1 MHPNTSPSLNGPWP
15 EDDFPFLF
23 RDSPQPM
30 LIYDAETQQVLRTNT
45 ALLSEFGYREQELS
59 ACTVDV
65 LFWPEVQAAMQ
76 KSITHLRGITQAS
89 SLWRLRR
96 KNGSPVW
103 VEALSHSLPYQ
114 GRSARLVVLK
124 DITDQQEAERSYRAL
139 FENALD
145 GIFQTSPEGRYLRA
159 NPALARIYGYPSPEA
174 LIAGLQDISV
184 QLYVDPARREEFK
197 AQMDAAGEVADF
209 ESQIYRRDG
218 SIVWI
223 SEQARAVRGEEGQ
236 ILLYEGSVRDISAH
250 KEAELAL
257 RRAEA
262 DYRGIFEQAAEGIY
276 RTSPEG
282 QLLRANQALA
292 RMLGF
297 DCTEALLE
305 TVVETSQNYVNPSRR
320 EEFLRLMAAQ
330 DSVSGFEYEVWGRGG
345 RLWLSENARAQRG
358 DDGAIVYY
366 EGTIEDITDR
376 KRLEAERERVLAEAL
391 ERADYDPL
399 TGLLNHRAFQ
409 SRCAEEAARAA
420 REGTPLAVAVL
431 DLDNFNFF
439 NASYGH
445 GVGDDVLRQVAEALR
460 GHCRSYDTLAR
471 YGGDE
476 FALLMPGATPSE
488 AVQMMQRLQTVV
500 SSLTCRPEGYPVSIP
515 LSASVGLAHLP
526 EDDAEVRGA
535 LETAHARLDRAK
547 TGGSDDLALES
558 LRTVLSESFHGFSM
572 LDALV
577 TAVDN
582 KDRYTRRHSEDVMR
596 YSAQIARELGMTEDE
611 VRRVQAAALLHDVG
625 KIGVPDRILRKPG
638 ALTDE
643 EFETVKHHP
652 LMGAVIV
659 GAVAGFEE
667 TLDAIR
673 HHHERWDGNGYPHG
687 LCGEEIPLDGRLMAV
702 ADAFSAM
709 TMDRPYRKG
718 KPPAEALAILAAG
731 AGSQWDPACVAA
743 FERARVAW
751 PFPLTPLPEMTVAA
765 PVS

>member
-1 MHPNTSPSLNGPWP
+1 MYSNTSQSSDSLPP

-30 LIYDAETQQVLRTNT
+30 LIYDSGTRQVLRSNA
-45 ALLSEFGYREQELS
+45 ALRAEFGFGEEELS
-59 ACTVDV
+59 AAFLDV
-65 LFWPEVQAAMQ
+65 LFPPEDRAAMQ
-76 KSITHLRGITQAS
+76 ESISGLSGGMQIRS
-89 SLWRLRR
+89 RWRLCR
-96 KNGSPVW
+96 KNGTSVW
-103 VEALSHSLPYQ
+103 VEILSHTLSYL

-124 DITDQQEAERSYRAL
+124 DITEQQEAGRSYRAL

-145 GIFQTSPEGRYLRA
+145 GIFQTTPEGRYLRA
-159 NPALARIYGYPSPEA
+159 NPALARIYGYASPEA
-174 LIAGLQDISV
+174 LMDQLQDISA
-184 QLYVDPARREEFK
+184 QLYVDPARREQFT
-197 AQMDAAGEVADF
+197 ALIDAAGEVVDF
-209 ESQIYRRDG
+209 ESQIRRCDG

-223 SEQARAVRGEEGQ
+223 SEQARAMRDENGHT
-236 ILLYEGSVRDISAH
+236 LFYEGSVRDISAH

-257 RRAEA
+257 RQAEA
-262 DYRGIFEQAAEGIY
+262 DFRGIFEQAAEGIY
-276 RTSPEG
+276 RASPEG
-282 QLLRANQALA
+282 CLLRANRALA

-297 DCTEALLE
+297 ECSQELLE
-305 TVVETSQNYVNPSRR
+305 TVTDTSQNYVNPARR
-320 EEFLRLMAAQ
+320 EEFLRLMAQQ
-330 DSVSGFEYEVWGRGG
+330 DSVAGFEYEVWGRGG
-345 RLWLSENARAQRG
+345 KLWLSENARTQRG
-358 DDGAIVYY
+358 KDGVIVYY

-376 KRLEAERERVLAEAL
+376 KLLEAERERLLAEAL
-391 ERADYDPL
+391 DRADHDPL

-409 SRCAEEAARAA
+409 NRCGEEAARAA

-439 NASYGH
+439 NDSYGH

-476 FALLMPGATPSE
+476 FALLMPGATPTE
-488 AVQMMQRLQTVV
+488 AVRLTQRLQTVV
-500 SSLTCRPEGYPVSIP
+500 EALSCHPEGSPGAIP

-535 LETAHARLDRAK
+535 LETAHARLERAK
-547 TGGSDDLALES
+547 TGGSDDASLEN
-558 LRTVLSESFHGFSM
+558 LRTVLSESLQGFSM

-596 YSAQIARELGMTEDE
+596 YSAQIARELGMAEAE
-611 VRRVQAAALLHDVG
+611 VRRIQAAALLHDVG

-659 GAVAGFEE
+659 GAVAGFEG

-673 HHHERWDGNGYPHG
+673 HHHERWDGHGYPHG
-687 LCGEEIPLDGRLMAV
+687 LEGEEIPLDGRLMAV

-718 KPPAEALAILAAG
+718 KPPAEAMALLAAG

-743 FERARVAW
+743 FERARIVW
-751 PFPLTPLPEMTVAA
+751 PFPLTPLPEMTAGA
-765 PVS
+765 TAS

>member
-1 MHPNTSPSLNGPWP
+1 MPNPLPALNGPWP
-15 EDDFPFLF
+15 EDDAPFLF
-23 RDSPQPM
+23 QDSPQPM
-30 LIYDAETQQVLRTNT
+30 LIYDAGTRQVLRTNT
-45 ALLSEFGYREQELS
+45 ALRSEFGYREEELS
-59 ACTVDV
+59 SALVDV
-65 LFWPEVQAAMQ
+65 LFWPEDRPAMQ
-76 KSITHLRGITQAS
+76 ESITRLKGVAQAS
-89 SLWRLRR
+89 SLWRLCH
-96 KNGSPVW
+96 KNGSPLW
-103 VEALSHSLPYQ
+103 VQILSHSLPYQ
-114 GRSARLVVLK
+114 NRSARIVVLK
-124 DITDQQEAERSYRAL
+124 DITEQQETERSFRAL

-174 LIAGLQDISV
+174 LMERLQDISG
-184 QLYVDPARREEFK
+184 QLYVDPTRREQFK
-197 AQMDAAGEVADF
+197 SQMDTAGEVADF

-223 SEQARAVRGEEGQ
+223 SEQSRAVRGKEGQ

-262 DYRGIFEQAAEGIY
+262 DFRGIFEQAAEGIY

-282 QLLRANQALA
+282 RLLRANRALA

-297 DCTEALLE
+297 DCAETLLE
-305 TVVETSQNYVNPSRR
+305 TVVETSQNYVDPTRR
-320 EEFLRLMAAQ
+320 EDFLRLMAAQ
-330 DSVSGFEYEVWGRGG
+330 DSVTGFEYEVWGQGG
-345 RLWLSENARAQRG
+345 RRWLSENARAQRG

-366 EGTIEDITDR
+366 EGTIEDITGR
-376 KRLEAERERVLAEAL
+376 KRLEAERERLLAEAL
-391 ERADYDPL
+391 ERADHDPL

-409 SRCAEEAARAA
+409 NRCGEEAARAA

-439 NASYGH
+439 NDSYGH
-445 GVGDDVLRQVAEALR
+445 GVGDGVLRQVAEALQT
-460 GHCRSYDTLAR
+460 HCRSYDTLAR

-488 AVQMMQRLQTVV
+488 AVQMMQRLQAVV
-500 SSLTCRPEGYPVSIP
+500 SSLTCRPEGSTAAIP

-526 EDDAEVRGA
+526 EDDSEVRGA

-547 TGGSDDLALES
+547 TGGSDDLALEN
-558 LRTVLSESFHGFSM
+558 LRTLLTESLQGFSM

-596 YSAQIARELGMTEDE
+596 YSAQIARELGMSEDE
-611 VRRVQAAALLHDVG
+611 VRRIQAAALLHDVG

-659 GAVAGFEE
+659 GAVAGFEG

-673 HHHERWDGNGYPHG
+673 HHHERWDGGGYPHG
-687 LCGEEIPLDGRLMAV
+687 LCREEIPLDGRLMAV

-718 KPPAEALAILAAG
+718 KPPAEAMAILAAG

-743 FERARVAW
+743 FERARLAW
-751 PFPLTPLPEMTVAA
+751 PFPLTPLPELTAA
-765 PVS
+765 

>member
-1 MHPNTSPSLNGPWP
+1 MHNTSPALNGPWP

-30 LIYDAETQQVLRTNT
+30 LIYDIGTRQFLRTNA
-45 ALLSEFGYREQELS
+45 ALRAELGFSEEELS
-59 ACTVDV
+59 AAEIDV
-65 LFWPEVQAAMQ
+65 LFWPEDRAAMQ
-76 KSITHLRGITQAS
+76 DSVTRLKGVAQAS
-89 SLWRLRR
+89 SLWRLCR
-96 KNGSPVW
+96 KDGSPMW
-103 VEALSHSLPYQ
+103 AEILSHSLPYQ
-114 GRSARLVVLK
+114 GRCARLVVLK
-124 DITDQQEAERSYRAL
+124 DITEQQEAERSYRGL

-145 GIFQTSPEGRYLRA
+145 GIFQTTPEGRYLRA

-174 LIAGLQDISV
+174 LIAGLQNISA
-184 QLYVDPARREEFK
+184 QLYVDPARRKQFQSLIE
-197 AQMDAAGEVADF
+197 AGEVVDF
-209 ESQIYRRDG
+209 ESQIYRCDG

-223 SEQARAVRGEEGQ
+223 SEQARVVRGKEGQ
-236 ILLYEGSVRDISAH
+236 MLFYEGSVRDISAP

-262 DYRGIFEQAAEGIY
+262 DYRSIFEQAAEGIY
-276 RTSPEG
+276 RASPEG
-282 QLLRANQALA
+282 RLLRANRALA

-297 DCTEALLE
+297 DCAQELLE
-305 TVVETSQNYVNPSRR
+305 TVAQTSQNYVDPTRR
-320 EEFLRLMAAQ
+320 DDFLKLMAAQ
-330 DSVSGFEYEVWGRGG
+330 DSVTGFEYEVWGRGG
-345 RLWLSENARAQRG
+345 RLWLSGNARAQRG
-358 DDGAIVYY
+358 DDGAVVYY
-366 EGTIEDITDR
+366 EGTIEDITGR
-376 KRLEAERERVLAEAL
+376 KRLEAERERLLVEAL
-391 ERADYDPL
+391 ERADHDPL

-409 SRCAEEAARAA
+409 NRCAEEAARAG

-439 NASYGH
+439 NDSYGH
-445 GVGDDVLRQVAEALR
+445 GVGDGVLRQVAEALR

-476 FALLMPGATPSE
+476 FALLMPGATPAE
-488 AVQMMQRLQTVV
+488 AIHLTQRLQTVV
-500 SSLTCRPEGYPVSIP
+500 ASLTCRPEGYPVSIP

-526 EDDAEVRGA
+526 EDNAEVRGV
-535 LETAHARLDRAK
+535 LETAHARLARAK

-558 LRTVLSESFHGFSM
+558 LRTVLSESLQGFSM

-596 YSAQIARELGMTEDE
+596 YSAQIAREMGMSEGE
-611 VRRVQAAALLHDVG
+611 VRRIQAAALLHDVG

-638 ALTDE
+638 ALTGE

-673 HHHERWDGNGYPHG
+673 HHHERWDGGGYPHG
-687 LCGEEIPLDGRLMAV
+687 LCGEEIPQDGRLMAV

-718 KPPAEALAILAAG
+718 KPPAEAMAILAAG
-731 AGSQWDPACVAA
+731 AGAQWDPACVAA
-743 FERARVAW
+743 FERARLAW
-751 PFPLTPLPEMTVAA
+751 PFPLTPLPEMA
-765 PVS
+765 PA